1 MYITVRDKY
10 GGFLFWGA
18 AEEKHRVGP
27 PSRMQEVVVDF
38 RAESLSS
45 SELLK

>member
-1 MYITVRDKY
+1 MSLFGMNTVDF
-10 GGFLFWGA
+10 FLGGA
-18 AEEKHRVGP
+18 AEEKRRVGP
-27 PSRMQEVVVDF
+27 HSHMQEVVVDF

>member
-1 MYITVRDKY
+1 MYVTVWDEY
-10 GGFLFWGA
+10 GGFLFGGA
-18 AEEKHRVGP
+18 AEEKRRVGP
-27 PSRMQEVVVDF
+27 PSHMQEVVVDF